1 MNTETKKIE
10 EINLFNNSM
19 FMNLFIAKE
28 TREIISKFINGI
40 TDIPVKDLIK
50 AEYRDENHQH
60 RIFDINDNEII
71 MKVNY
76 KDYIIIRCNNSIRDL
91 YATYYYFSCHTGGI
105 ICRALPE
112 DSRVMVINIDSFN
125 PYDSERPIHHFKLI
139 DKENKV
145 VNKQVQEYHLVVGN
159 FKSNSK
165 VNKYVKKIVEL
176 LKLKK
181 ISDMKEKYKD
191 DGDFMIIIKKIES
204 LIQDPNFI
212 ESYYQE
218 EEKIKKDW
226 ENQRKIELANQK

>member
-1 MNTETKKIE
+1 
-10 EINLFNNSM
+10 
-19 FMNLFIAKE
+19 MNLFSAKE
-28 TREIISKFINGI
+28 TRNITSKFINGI

-50 AEYRDENHQH
+50 AEYRDENHPH
-60 RIFDINDNEII
+60 KIFDINDNEIL

-76 KDYIIIRCNNSIRDL
+76 KDYIIIRCNNSIQDL
-91 YATYYYFSCHTGGI
+91 YETYYYFYCHTEGI
-105 ICRALPE
+105 INEELPE
-112 DSRVMVINIDSFN
+112 DSILMVINIDSFN

-139 DKENKV
+139 DDESKI
-145 VNKQVQEYHLVVGN
+145 VNKQLQAYHLVVGN
-159 FKSNSK
+159 FKSNSI

-191 DGDFMIIIKKIES
+191 DSDFMIIIKKIES

-218 EEKIKKDW
+218 EEKIKKDL
-226 ENQRKIELANQK
+226 ENQQKMELANQK